1 MSENIKNKEEMITKL
16 FEAGAHFAYSKSRR
30 HPSVSPYIF
39 GVKDNVEIFDL
50 EKTVDLLDSAKGFV
64 AQLAREE
71 KQILFVGGKHESLG
85 IIKEVAESLD
95 MPFVAGRWIGGTL
108 TNFGEVRGRVN
119 KLNDLS
125 EKKEKGLLGGYT
137 KKERLLIDREI
148 EKLEKKFGG
157 LDPMKKLPSA
167 MFVIDS
173 GREEIAVAE
182 AILLGIPVISI
193 SGSDC
198 NIQTINYPIVSND
211 VSIRNLELL
220 TNEIG
225 ASYKEGKENKEEKKE
240 A

>member
-1 MSENIKNKEEMITKL
+1 MSEIIKNKEEMITKL

-39 GVKDNVEIFDL
+39 GVKDGVEIFDL
-50 EKTVDLLDSAKGFV
+50 EKTVDLLGNAKEFV
-64 AQLAREE
+64 AQLAKEE

-85 IIKEVAESLD
+85 IIKDVAESID
-95 MPFVAGRWIGGTL
+95 MPYVAGRWIGGTL
-108 TNFGEVRGRVN
+108 TNFEEVRGRVN

-137 KKERLLIDREI
+137 KKERLLIDRDI

-173 GREEIAVAE
+173 AREEIAVAE
-182 AILLGIPVISI
+182 ALLLGIPVISI

-198 NIQTINYPIVSND
+198 NIDSIKYPIVAND
-211 VSIRNLELL
+211 VSVASLKLI
-220 TNEIG
+220 TDEIKE
-225 ASYKEGKENKEEKKE
+225 SYKSGKTE
-240 A
+240 

>member
-39 GVKDNVEIFDL
+39 GVKDSVEIFDL
-50 EKTVDLLDSAKGFV
+50 EKTVVSIDSAKEFV
-64 AQLAREE
+64 AQLAKEE

-85 IIKEVAESLD
+85 IIKETAEAID
-95 MPFVAGRWIGGTL
+95 MPYVAGRWIGGTL
-108 TNFGEVRGRVN
+108 TNFNEVRSRVN
-119 KLNDLS
+119 KLNDLK

-137 KKERLLIDREI
+137 KKERLLIDRDI
-148 EKLEKKFGG
+148 DKLEKKFGG
-157 LDPMKKLPSA
+157 LDLMKKLPAA

-173 GREEIAVAE
+173 AREDIAVAE

-198 NIQTINYPIVSND
+198 NIDSIKYPLVAND
-211 VSIRNLELL
+211 VSI
-220 TNEIG
+220 
-225 ASYKEGKENKEEKKE
+225 ASLILITGQIREAYKTGKETKSE
-240 A
+240 

>member
-50 EKTVDLLDSAKGFV
+50 EKTVVLLDSAKEFV
-64 AQLAREE
+64 AQLAKEE
-71 KQILFVGGKHESLG
+71 KQILFVGGKHESVG
-85 IIKEVAESLD
+85 IIKSIGESLD
-95 MPFVAGRWIGGTL
+95 MPYVAGRWIGGTL
-108 TNFGEVRGRVN
+108 TNFSEVRSRVN

-125 EKKEKGLLGGYT
+125 DKKEKGLLGGYT
-137 KKERLLIDREI
+137 KKERLLIDRDI

-157 LDPMKKLPSA
+157 LDTMKKLPSA

-173 GREEIAVAE
+173 SREDIAVAE
-182 AILLGIPVISI
+182 ALLLGIPVISI

-198 NIQTINYPIVSND
+198 NIEEIKYPIVAND
-211 VSIRNLELL
+211 VSIASL
-220 TNEIG
+220 TFVSNQI
-225 ASYKEGKENKEEKKE
+225 KEAYLSGKEE
-240 A
+240 AKNA

>member
-50 EKTVDLLDSAKGFV
+50 EKTVELLDSAKGFV
-64 AQLAREE
+64 AQLAREG

-85 IIKEVAESLD
+85 IIKEVAESID

-108 TNFGEVRGRVN
+108 TNFAEVRSRVN
-119 KLNDLS
+119 KLNELS

-137 KKERLLIDREI
+137 KKERLLIDRDI
-148 EKLEKKFGG
+148 EKLQKKFGG
-157 LDPMKKLPSA
+157 LDTMKKLPAA

-173 GREEIAVAE
+173 DREDIAVAE
-182 AILLGIPVISI
+182 ALLLNIPVISI

-198 NIQTINYPIVSND
+198 NIEKITYPIVAND
-211 VSIRNLELL
+211 VSVASITLL
-220 TNEIG
+220 TKEIKE
-225 ASYKEGKENKEEKKE
+225 SYLAGKEE
-240 A
+240 AGEAKTA